1 MLIAEVRKS
10 QGLPVGPDRQPWG
23 RKRHPL
29 IARPK
34 AMLGIMWHAVRHPL
48 TGCIINVDTGEVR
61 PHHE

>member
-1 MLIAEVRKS
+1 MLISEVRKS
-10 QGLPVGPDRQPWG
+10 QGLPVGPDRSWG

-61 PHHE
+61 PQRG